1 MWIAVENGRILDV
14 HPGPGRL
21 YSVTAAA
28 LKREPDPKL
37 VELGERLRIA
47 RKAKGMT
54 QASLAEQVEL
64 SRAALIRIEQGRQEV
79 GVLNLRH
86 LADALDV
93 SVGHLID

>member
-1 MWIAVENGRILDV
+1 MWIAARSVRVLDV

-28 LKREPDPKL
+28 LKREPNPKL

-54 QASLAEQVEL
+54 QAALAQQVDL
-64 SRAALIRIEQGRQEV
+64 SRAALIRIEQGAQEV

-86 LADALDV
+86 LAEALDV
-93 SVGHLID
+93 SVGQLVD